1 MKKKGDQKLSS
12 AKGLNLFLKAKRRKE
27 KFRSRIAG
35 YERHKLNMKY
45 KAAEKGKIYKVPKK
59 SPFLHEKKLPP
70 KPEYPINIKYLLSIP
85 ELFAKNQYNE
95 HNDGHLFLPTCF
107 SLIENYEESFKFL
120 KHLFVILHQNKVDK
134 IILDYKNCQR
144 IDVDASIC
152 MDVMLVE
159 FINYINKCR
168 NIGYKDIFSKGIRP
182 INFEREN
189 IKKVLFS
196 IGAYSNINGI
206 SIKFQ
211 DVEALPV
218 LINDRNKKDVWARSE
233 IDQTKIVDYIKSC
246 LNRLGRELSTET
258 ETSFFKVIGEVMSN
272 AEEHSTMPHRF
283 AIGFFQET
291 QSEKEHFGFFNFSIF
306 NFGDTIYQTFK
317 KEECLNKKAVS

>member
-168 NIGYKDIFSKGIRP
+168 NIGYKDIFSKGI
-182 INFEREN
+182 NFRTCGVRFSRCFFKHFFEN
-189 IKKVLFS
+189 KNFLCLL
-196 IGAYSNINGI
+196 NN
-206 SIKFQ
+206 Q
-211 DVEALPV
+211 
-218 LINDRNKKDVWARSE
+218 
-233 IDQTKIVDYIKSC
+233 IKS
-246 LNRLGRELSTET
+246 LP
-258 ETSFFKVIGEVMSN
+258 FVK
-272 AEEHSTMPHRF
+272 EEF
-283 AIGFFQET
+283 AI
-291 QSEKEHFGFFNFSIF
+291 
-306 NFGDTIYQTFK
+306 
-317 KEECLNKKAVS
+317 NKNLC